1 MPTSHLTFYESEE
14 LQMNKLSAGFARVNI
29 TPMMGIGVVGY
40 FVPRFADGVLDELY
54 VNALAVASGDDKAV
68 LLALDHCG
76 ICRDVAL
83 DFTASISEAT
93 GLPAESIVLHCTH
106 THTAPPLLDPEMP
119 ESLNGD
125 YTSVDPKK
133 EKAYYEMVRSRLC
146 DAAMFALADLKPA
159 KMGYGIGQAPNIAFV
174 RRFRMKDGSVQTNP
188 GVDNPNIDHPI
199 GDVDERVNVLRFDRE
214 ADSIV
219 LVNFGDHPD
228 VVGGC
233 KISADWPGLTRGVVE
248 KVLDNTKC
256 IVFNGAQGDVNH
268 VNVHPR
274 GGYLNGMFHDFD
286 DVSRGYGHAKY
297 MARVVTGGVLQAF
310 DKVKYVDVENISCI
324 RRTIHVA
331 SNMPTA
337 EELVEAEKIHALHE
351 AGKDAEL
358 PYSGMMLTTKVAE
371 AGRMVKLQNGPES
384 FPMELSSV
392 AIGPVALI
400 GLPGEPFTGIGRG
413 LKEAEG
419 WELVLPCCLT
429 NGNEGYFPMQDAYDE
444 GGYESQ
450 SSFFKAGVAEY
461 LIEEGLK
468 VLNNLR
474 K

>member
-1 MPTSHLTFYESEE
+1 
-14 LQMNKLSAGFARVNI
+14 MNSLSVGFARVNI
-29 TPMMGIGVVGY
+29 TPMMGIGIVGY

-54 VNALAVASGDDKAV
+54 VNALALEAGGKKAV
-68 LLALDHCG
+68 LLTLDNCG
-76 ICRDVAL
+76 ISREVAL
-83 DFTASISEAT
+83 DYTASISEAT
-93 GLPAESIVLHCTH
+93 GIPADAIVLHCTH
-106 THTAPPLLDPEMP
+106 THTAPPLIDPDMP
-119 ESLNGD
+119 QALNGD
-125 YTSVDPKK
+125 FSSVDPVR
-133 EKAYYEMVRSRLC
+133 EKAYYEFVRTRLC
-146 DAAMFALADLKPA
+146 DASRFALADLSPA
-159 KMGYGIGQAPNIAFV
+159 RMGYGIGQAPNIAFV

-214 ADSIV
+214 SDSIV

-233 KISADWPGLTRGVVE
+233 KISADWPGLTRDVVE

-256 IVFNGAQGDVNH
+256 ICTNGAQGDVNH

-286 DVSRGYGHAKY
+286 DVSRGYDHARY

-310 DKVKYVDVENISCI
+310 DKVKYVDVESLSCL
-324 RRTIHVA
+324 RRTIEVP
-331 SNMPTA
+331 SNMPTP
-337 EELVEAEKIHALHE
+337 EELVQAEQIHAMHE
-351 AGKDAEL
+351 SGRDADL
-358 PYSGMMLTTKVAE
+358 PYAGMMLTTKVAE
-371 AGRMVKLQNGPES
+371 AGRMVKLKDGPES
-384 FPMELSSV
+384 FSMELSGL

-413 LKEAEG
+413 LKLAEG
-419 WELVLPCCLT
+419 WDLVLPCCLT
-429 NGNEGYFPMQDAYDE
+429 NGNEGYFPMMDAYDE

-450 SSFFKAGVAEY
+450 SSFFKAGVAEL
-461 LIEEGLK
+461 LIEEGTK
-468 VLNNLR
+468 VLNDLR

>member
-1 MPTSHLTFYESEE
+1 MNHLSV
-14 LQMNKLSAGFARVNI
+14 GFARVNI
-29 TPMMGIGVVGY
+29 TPMMGIGIVGY
-40 FVPRFADGVLDELY
+40 FVPRFAEGVLDDLY
-54 VNALAVASGDDKAV
+54 VNALALRAGADTAV
-68 LLALDHCG
+68 LLTLDNCG
-76 ICRDVAL
+76 ISRDVAM
-83 DFTASISEAT
+83 DFAASVSKAAGIPEEAV
-93 GLPAESIVLHCTH
+93 ILHCTH
-106 THTAPPLLDPEMP
+106 THTAPPLIDPAMP
-119 ESLNGD
+119 EALNGD
-125 YTSVDPKK
+125 FTSVDPQK
-133 EKAYYEMVRSRLC
+133 EKAYYEFVRSRLC
-146 DAAMFALADLKPA
+146 DAAQFALADLKPA
-159 KMGYGIGQAPNIAFV
+159 RMGYGVGQAPNIAFV

-199 GDVDERVNVLRFDRE
+199 GDVDERVNVLRFDRD

-228 VVGGC
+228 VVGGNL
-233 KISADWPGLTRGVVE
+233 ISGDWPALTRDVVE

-286 DVSRGYGHAKY
+286 DVSRGYSHAQY

-310 DKVKYVDVENISCI
+310 DKVKFVDVDSISFL
-324 RRTIHVA
+324 RRTIEVP

-337 EELVEAEKIHALHE
+337 EELVDAEKIHALHE
-351 AGKDAEL
+351 AGRDGEL

-371 AGRMVKLQNGPES
+371 AGRMVKLKDGPES
-384 FPMELSSV
+384 FPMELSGL

-413 LKEAEG
+413 LKLAEG
-419 WELVLPCCLT
+419 WDLVLPCCLT
-429 NGNEGYFPMQDAYDE
+429 NGSEGYFPMQDAYDE

-450 SSFFKAGVAEY
+450 SSFFKAGVAEF
-461 LIEEGLK
+461 LIEEGTK
-468 VLNNLR
+468 VLNDLR

>member
-1 MPTSHLTFYESEE
+1 MNHLSV
-14 LQMNKLSAGFARVNI
+14 GFARANI
-29 TPMMGIGVVGY
+29 TPMMGIGIVGY
-40 FVPRFADGVLDELY
+40 FVPRFAEGVLDELY
-54 VNALAVASGDDKAV
+54 VNALALGAGDEKAV
-68 LLALDHCG
+68 VLTLDNCG
-76 ICRDVAL
+76 ISRDVAM
-83 DFTASISEAT
+83 DFAASVSKAAGIPEEAV
-93 GLPAESIVLHCTH
+93 ILHCTH
-106 THTAPPLLDPEMP
+106 THTAPPLIDPAMP
-119 ESLNGD
+119 EALNGD
-125 YTSVDPKK
+125 FTSVDPQK
-133 EKAYYEMVRSRLC
+133 EKAYYEFVRSRLC
-146 DAAMFALADLKPA
+146 DAAQFALADLKPA
-159 KMGYGIGQAPNIAFV
+159 RMGYGVGQAPNIAFV

-214 ADSIV
+214 SDSIV

-228 VVGGC
+228 VVGGNL
-233 KISADWPGLTRGVVE
+233 ISGDWPALTRDVVE

-286 DVSRGYGHAKY
+286 DVSRGYSHAQY

-310 DKVKYVDVENISCI
+310 DKVKFVDVDSISFL
-324 RRTIHVA
+324 RRTIEVP

-337 EELVEAEKIHALHE
+337 EELVDAEKIHALHE
-351 AGKDAEL
+351 AGRDAEL

-371 AGRMVKLQNGPES
+371 AGRMVKLKDGPES
-384 FPMELSSV
+384 FPMELSGL

-413 LKEAEG
+413 LKLAEG
-419 WELVLPCCLT
+419 WDLVLPCCLT
-429 NGNEGYFPMQDAYDE
+429 NGNEGYFPMQEAYDE

-450 SSFFKAGVAEY
+450 SSFFKAGVAEF
-461 LIEEGLK
+461 LIEEGTK
-468 VLNNLR
+468 VLNDLR

>member
-1 MPTSHLTFYESEE
+1 
-14 LQMNKLSAGFARVNI
+14 MNTLKAGFSRVDV
-29 TPMMGIGVVGY
+29 TPMLGIGIAGY
-40 FVPRFADGVLDELY
+40 YVPRFADGVLDPLQI
-54 VNALAVASGDDKAV
+54 NALALSCGEEKAV
-68 LLALDHCG
+68 LMSIDHCG
-76 ICRDVAL
+76 IVKEVLNPMIDRVCA
-83 DFTASISEAT
+83 AT
-93 GLPAESIVLHCTH
+93 GLPREAVYIHSTH
-106 THTAPPLLDPEMP
+106 THTGPFLNPNPTNPLEI
-119 ESLNGD
+119 E
-125 YTSVDPKK
+125 YAQTVTRKF
-133 EKAYYEMVRSRLC
+133 A
-146 DAAMFALADLKPA
+146 DAARLALADLKPA
-159 KMGYGIGQAPNIAFV
+159 RMGYGIGDAPNIAFV
-174 RRFRMKDGSVQTNP
+174 RRFRMKDGSVQTKP

-219 LVNFGDHPD
+219 LVNFGNHPD

-248 KVLDNTKC
+248 KVLDGAKC
-256 IVFNGAQGDVNH
+256 IVCNGAQGDVNH

-286 DVSRGYGHAKY
+286 DVSRGYPHARY

-310 DKVKYVDVENISCI
+310 DKVKYVDVDSISCL
-324 RRTIHVA
+324 RRTIQVP

-337 EELVEAEKIHALHE
+337 EELVDAEKINALHE

-358 PYSGMMLTTKVAE
+358 PYTGMMLTTKVAE
-371 AGRMVKLQNGPES
+371 AGRMVKLKDGPES
-384 FPMELSSV
+384 FSMELSGL

-413 LKEAEG
+413 LKLAEG
-419 WELVLPCCLT
+419 WDLVLPCCLT
-429 NGNEGYFPMQDAYDE
+429 NGNEGYFPMMDAYDE

-450 SSFFKAGVAEY
+450 SSFFKAGVAEL
-461 LIEEGLK
+461 LIEEGTK
-468 VLNNLR
+468 VLNDLR